1 MIDFLFGEKSI
12 VISKPIHGNLNNIF
26 KKQYIGYTEKEAKAK
41 FKIDFEQEQNKYF
54 INEKE

>member
-12 VISKPIHGNLNNIF
+12 VISKPIRGNLNNIF

-54 INEKE
+54 INEK

>member
-1 MIDFLFGEKSI
+1 MIDFIKKEKSI

-54 INEKE
+54 INEK